1 MTFDVRTSHA
11 DETLRDGEGGLAAAE
26 RLARVK
32 AETVAALETRPV
44 LGADTVVVCE
54 GRILNKPGSPQDAAE
69 MLRLL
74 SGRSHQVVTGL
85 CLVHDGSVHSGVE
98 TTEVTFA
105 PLTEA
110 EIAWYVAT
118 GEPLDKAGG
127 YHVDGQGALFIT
139 GVSGSP
145 SNVAGLPVRLLL
157 TLARRAGVDLGLAGD
172 VVA

>member
-1 MTFDVRTSHA
+1 MRASHA
-11 DETLRDGEGGLAAAE
+11 DEALLPGENGLAAAE
-26 RLARVK
+26 RLARAK
-32 AETVAALETRPV
+32 AQAIALDEARPV
-44 LGADTVVVCE
+44 LGADTVVVCL
-54 GRILNKPGSPQDAAE
+54 GRILNKPESEAHAAE

-74 SGRSHQVVTGL
+74 SGRSHQVATGL
-85 CLVHDGSVHSGVE
+85 CLAYAGTMHSAVE

-127 YHVDGQGALFIT
+127 YHVDGKGALFIT
-139 GVSGSP
+139 SVLGSP

-157 TLARRAGVDLGLAGD
+157 TLARRAGVDLGLPAEEPT
-172 VVA
+172 APR